1 VVVDGASL
9 WSVSAHRSGWGVVVE
24 QGGRRLRHSSV
35 GGAFV
40 RGGSLL
46 SRGAAVSVRDH
57 HPWVGGSLSS
67 VGDRSHQRW
76 GSLQPVGARRP
87 CTLVVHGWGT
97 VLFRGRSSFV
107 VGGFLVRGWR
117 IVVRRSCCLSVGESD
132 ELGWGGLT
140 Y

>member
-24 QGGRRLRHSSV
+24 QGGRRLR
-35 GGAFV
+35 
-40 RGGSLL
+40 
-46 SRGAAVSVRDH
+46 
-57 HPWVGGSLSS
+57 SLSS

-76 GSLQPVGARRP
+76 GSSQPVGARRP
-87 CTLVVHGWGT
+87 CTLVIHGWGT
-97 VLFRGRSSFV
+97 VLFCGRSSFV
-107 VGGFLVRGWR
+107 VGGFLVCGWGIIIR
-117 IVVRRSCCLSVGESD
+117 HSCCLSVGESD